1 MYVCLCVYVGGAV
14 NDGKEQRERR
24 EERGKMEK
32 RMLRGKNNGGKEDFL
47 SVFL

>member
-1 MYVCLCVYVGGAV
+1 MYVCVSMWGAV
-14 NDGKEQRERR
+14 NDGKEQRERRR